1 MAAGPTGHA
10 EPGFCDHL
18 PGTSDYYI
26 NGFYV
31 SGRPFSDWMLAII
44 LSPYL
49 WNVRDID
56 ISLSALPQS
65 TTKHHSAPA
74 ICVNYEEGIRPRF

>member
-18 PGTSDYYI
+18 SATSNYYI
-26 NGFYV
+26 NGSYV

-56 ISLSALPQS
+56 IHISICPTAIDHQASLCPCYLRQL
-65 TTKHHSAPA
+65 
-74 ICVNYEEGIRPRF
+74 